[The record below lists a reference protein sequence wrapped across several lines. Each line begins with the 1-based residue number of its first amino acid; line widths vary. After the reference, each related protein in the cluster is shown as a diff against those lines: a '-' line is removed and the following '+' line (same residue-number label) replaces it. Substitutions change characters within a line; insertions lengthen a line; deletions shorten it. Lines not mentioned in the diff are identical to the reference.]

1 MRRRLTSEA
10 KALERGGTAL
20 TAGSGR
26 EGRLRRFMLAAL
38 AVPVLTG
45 LPACL
50 EPGDAIYSLRDTDPP
65 EVLSTTPV
73 AGGTVA
79 PGGTL
84 RITFSET
91 MDPRTLRPGIAV
103 FTGRDEVALT
113 VAAPAVSDVDADVE
127 RGDRPYTVEA
137 TAAAGSPL
145 QPATAYTLV
154 LRDSLTDLEGNP
166 LTGEVRV
173 AFRTTT
179 GP

>member
-1 MRRRLTSEA
+1 MRRLMFP
-10 KALERGGTAL
+10 RGL
-20 TAGSGR
+20 V
-26 EGRLRRFMLAAL
+26 FAAL
-38 AVPVLTG
+38 SSLMG
-45 LPACL
+45 CL
-50 EPGDAIYSLRDTDPP
+50 EPGDPIYSPRDTDPP

-91 MDPRTLRPGIAV
+91 MDSRTLRPGIAV
-103 FTGRDEVALT
+103 FAGRDEVALT
-113 VAAPAVSDVDADVE
+113 LATPEVSDVDADVE

-137 TAAAGSPL
+137 TAAEGSTL
-145 QPATAYTLV
+145 QPGTAYTLV

-173 AFRTTT
+173 AFRTTA